1 MPAPGALPGL
11 EEEIEMS
18 QRNRIVLAA
27 LALVATVALATPAPA
42 RAAGFPTGRF
52 PAVDPLERAWT
63 WIAHLVTG
71 DPRKPAVM
79 PEKEGGAIN
88 PDGST
93 TTHHLVGPTL
103 PPSPPGSDSGGK

>member
-1 MPAPGALPGL
+1 
-11 EEEIEMS
+11 MS

-27 LALVATVALATPAPA
+27 LALVAAAALVTPAPA

-52 PAVDPLERAWT
+52 PAVDALERAWT

-71 DPRKPAVM
+71 ETKKPVAM
-79 PEKEGGAIN
+79 QEKEGGMIN

-93 TTHHLVGPTL
+93 TTHHLVSPTL
-103 PPSPPGSDSGGK
+103 PLFPPGGDGGGK

>member
-11 EEEIEMS
+11 EKEIEMS

-27 LALVATVALATPAPA
+27 LALVAAVAPAPPAPA

-52 PAVDPLERAWT
+52 PAVDALERAWT

-71 DPRKPAVM
+71 ETKRPAAIQ
-79 PEKEGGAIN
+79 EKEGGAIN
-88 PDGST
+88 PNG
-93 TTHHLVGPTL
+93 G
-103 PPSPPGSDSGGK
+103 SPPGMKVPPPPPIPFGD

>member
-27 LALVATVALATPAPA
+27 LALAATAALAAPAPT
-42 RAAGFPTGRF
+42 RAAGFPAARF
-52 PAVDPLERAWT
+52 SAADAFERAWT

-71 DPRKPAVM
+71 ETKQPVTM
-79 PEKEGGAIN
+79 QEKEGGAIN

-93 TTHHLVGPTL
+93 THHLVSPTL
-103 PPSPPGSDSGGK
+103 PLVPPGSEDGGK